1 MRVASPCTEP
11 EKPKYDHRAVRPSQ
25 RLSAEQRDAR
35 YAEERRQGEQIAA
48 EDLEAVWGWTG
59 PAGSLRAERRAAFL
73 MSAAGLEPGV
83 RGLELG
89 AGTGQFT
96 ERLLASR
103 CELVALELSEATAEI
118 CRERV
123 DGRAE
128 IVVGNAE
135 TGEGLEERE
144 FDAIVGVSVLHHLNM
159 ALCLE
164 NTFSKLRSGGRF
176 AFSEPNMANPQ
187 VWAMKNVDWVAR
199 KLHETQ
205 HETAFKTR
213 ELRRLFEDAGF
224 RVDVCEPFDFL
235 HPKTP
240 GLLVPAVRR
249 IEHVLERTPLRAI
262 AGSIRIAGER
272 P

>member
-1 MRVASPCTEP
+1 MRVASPGTEL

-25 RLSAEQRDAR
+25 RLSADQRDAR

-73 MSAAGLEPGV
+73 VSAAGLKPGV
-83 RGLELG
+83 RALELG

-118 CRERV
+118 CRDRV

-128 IVVGNAE
+128 VVVGNVE
-135 TGEGLEERE
+135 TGDGLEGRE
-144 FDAIVGVSVLHHLNM
+144 FDAIVGVSILHHVNM
-159 ALCLE
+159 ELCLR
-164 NTFSKLRSGGRF
+164 NTFTKLRSGGRF

-199 KLHETQ
+199 KLHETK
-205 HETAFKTR
+205 HETAFRTR

-240 GLLVPAVRR
+240 GRLVPAVRR
-249 IEHVLERTPLRAI
+249 IERVLERTPLRAV
-262 AGSIRIAGER
+262 AGSIRIAGR
-272 P
+272 QP

>member
-1 MRVASPCTEP
+1 
-11 EKPKYDHRAVRPSQ
+11 VRLSQ

-59 PAGSLRAERRAAFL
+59 PAGSLRAERRGAFL
-73 MSAAGLEPGV
+73 TSAAGLEPGV
-83 RGLELG
+83 HALELG

-96 ERLLASR
+96 ERLLASG

-123 DGRAE
+123 GGRAE

-159 ALCLE
+159 ELCLQ
-164 NTFSKLRSGGRF
+164 NTFTKLRSGGRF

-199 KLHETQ
+199 RLHETQ
-205 HETAFKTR
+205 HETAFRTH

-224 RVDVCEPFDFL
+224 QVDVCEPFDFL

-240 GLLVPAVRR
+240 ARLVPSVRR
-249 IEHVLERTPLRAI
+249 LERMLERTPVRAI
-262 AGSIRIAGER
+262 AGSIRIAGR
-272 P
+272 RT

>member
-1 MRVASPCTEP
+1 MRVS
-11 EKPKYDHRAVRPSQ
+11 D
-25 RLSAEQRDAR
+25 RLSSEGRELR

-48 EDLEAVWGWTG
+48 EDLEAIWGWTG

-73 MSAAGLEPGV
+73 ISAAGLAPRV
-83 RGLELG
+83 RALELG

-96 ERLLASR
+96 ERLLASG
-103 CELVALELSEATAEI
+103 CDLVALELSEATAAI

-123 DGRAE
+123 GGRAE
-128 IVVGNAE
+128 VVVGNVE
-135 TGEGLEERE
+135 TGEGLEGRD
-144 FDAIVGVSVLHHLNM
+144 FDAIVGVSVLHHVNM
-159 ALCLE
+159 ELCLK

-176 AFSEPNMANPQ
+176 AASEPNMANPQ
-187 VWAMKNVDWVAR
+187 VWAMKNIDWVAR

-205 HETAFKTR
+205 HETAFRTH

-240 GLLVPAVRR
+240 GRLVPAVRR
-249 IEHVLERTPLRAI
+249 IERVLERTPLRGI
-262 AGSIRIAGER
+262 AGSIRIAGR
-272 P
+272 RA